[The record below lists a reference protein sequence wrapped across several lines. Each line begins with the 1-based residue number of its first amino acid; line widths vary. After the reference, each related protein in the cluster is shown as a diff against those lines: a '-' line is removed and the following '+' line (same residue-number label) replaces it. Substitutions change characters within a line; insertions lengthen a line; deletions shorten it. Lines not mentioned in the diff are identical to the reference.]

1 MAAIKSRWWALIALA
16 LATLAIGLDA
26 TVLSVALPTL
36 ARDLD
41 ASTGDLQW
49 FTNAYLLVMAAALLP
64 AGMLG
69 DRFGRKRMLLG
80 ALVLFGVASAACAYA
95 TSTGQLIAARA
106 LLGLGAAVLMPL
118 TAAVLTVLFTPE
130 ERPRAL
136 TVWVTANALGIPLGP
151 LVGGWLLDNFWW
163 GSVFLINLPLV
174 AVALLAVGRLVP
186 ESRGD
191 QRRRFDFAGVV
202 LSTVGLVTLTYG
214 VIEAGERGWGD
225 ARSLLMMVAG
235 AVVLVAFG
243 LWQRRARQPLVDL
256 DLFGSR
262 GFTWGAILATVAT
275 FTMFGLL
282 FTLPQFFGTVYGTDA
297 FGTGLR
303 LLPVI
308 GGLMVGARLAG
319 RVVERAGAKVVVAAG
334 LAVMAAALAAG
345 ATTGAGTGY
354 GYVAVWV
361 SAAGLGLG
369 FAMPPAMNAALGALE
384 PGRSG
389 VGSGLI
395 QAMRQVGSA
404 IGVAVLG
411 TVLNAAYRDALPA
424 GTEEAVRRSATGGVE
439 VAGQVGSSTLLDAVR
454 TAFVHG
460 MDATLALSAA
470 LAAAG
475 AVLALVFLPA
485 RSATHAPRDGEPARE
500 PAESMV

>member
-80 ALVLFGVASAACAYA
+80 ALALFGAASLACAYA

-118 TAAVLTVLFTPE
+118 TAAVLTVLFTPQ

-136 TVWVTANALGIPLGP
+136 TIWVTANALGVPLGP

-174 AVALLAVGRLVP
+174 AVAMLAVGALVP

-191 QRRRFDFAGVV
+191 ERRGFDLPGVV
-202 LSTVGLVTLTYG
+202 LSAVGLVALTYG

-225 ARSLLMMVAG
+225 ARALVTMVAG
-235 AVVLVAFG
+235 AAVLVAFAV
-243 LWQRRARQPLVDL
+243 WQRRARAPLVDL
-256 DLFGSR
+256 DLFRSR

-275 FTMFGLL
+275 FAMFGLL

-319 RVVERAGAKVVVAAG
+319 RIAERAGAKAVVAAG
-334 LAVMAAALAAG
+334 LAVMAAALGAG
-345 ATTGAGTGY
+345 TATGAGTGY
-354 GYVAVWV
+354 GYVAAWIAV
-361 SAAGLGLG
+361 AGVGLG

-384 PGRSG
+384 PRRSG
-389 VGSGLI
+389 VGSALI

-411 TVLNAAYRDALPA
+411 TVLNAAYRDGLPA
-424 GTEEAVRRSATGGVE
+424 GAGDAVRRSATGGVE
-439 VAGQVGSSTLLDAVR
+439 VAAQLGSPGLLESVR
-454 TAFVHG
+454 TAFAAG
-460 MDATLALSAA
+460 MDATLAVSAV

-475 AVLALVFLPA
+475 AVLALLFLPA
-485 RSATHAPRDGEPARE
+485 RPAPHAGQDAEPAPL
-500 PAESMV
+500 PAESTV